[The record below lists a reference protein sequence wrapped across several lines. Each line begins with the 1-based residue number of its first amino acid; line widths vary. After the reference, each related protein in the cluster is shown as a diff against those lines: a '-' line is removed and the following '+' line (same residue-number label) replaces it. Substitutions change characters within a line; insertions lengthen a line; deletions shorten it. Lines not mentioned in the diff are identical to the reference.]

1 MEHILFS
8 GVRPCTEKY
17 ESKGGMG
24 REYIYIYMPTGWIR
38 SLGEMHGSEH
48 YCYDA
53 DGLYAPLTCSVHVL
67 EGVLLFFH
75 QLVGVKH

>member
-1 MEHILFS
+1 
-8 GVRPCTEKY
+8 
-17 ESKGGMG
+17 
-24 REYIYIYMPTGWIR
+24 MPTGWIR

-48 YCYDA
+48 YCCDA